1 MVSRQWLWEL
11 VANQDAE
18 FPQRHLLLWHG
29 TAKTRALAF
38 IISVP
43 RCMMDLGIGL
53 VVLEVGTSR
62 IGETKLQLLLLRTS
76 PCKPG
81 TRIET
86 FHTS

>member
-62 IGETKLQLLLLRTS
+62 NWRNQIAVITTPDVPL
-76 PCKPG
+76 
-81 TRIET
+81 
-86 FHTS
+86 